1 MKFPLYSHLVG
12 DFVHHR
18 NDTDALTSVSS
29 RICKKCLI
37 FIGGRCSLHTNK
49 DLVCAKQTFLTFFYD
64 VVAAPEQL
72 DLEGDE
78 AVVVGA
84 VRTLAD
90 LELDVAQEEILGQ
103 DRIWEVADP
112 QVRGSRVHVQ
122 LELVLEDV
130 GRVEGGAAGSG
141 QVVADAAEV
150 DDVAVVHV
158 LLTKFLLL
166 L

>member
-1 MKFPLYSHLVG
+1 MADVHYIQLTPL
-12 DFVHHR
+12 FVQKP
-18 NDTDALTSVSS
+18 LP
-29 RICKKCLI
+29 
-37 FIGGRCSLHTNK
+37 
-49 DLVCAKQTFLTFFYD
+49 TFFYD